1 DGLGVKLTQRAVGGK
16 HGGGTSLTLEGRAY
30 VRHFRKFMAGLKER
44 VDKQFKDAFRQRENF
59 LRSGMPIQHNDP
71 ETRGCLGSGTTLSPL
86 FQESE
91 NDRAGQRQST
101 QTTVLAVREGSA
113 RDQQDW
119 LAAEEPLEIRV
130 QGPGQKLVSVAVT
143 MRTPGHDHELAAG
156 FLYT

>member
-1 DGLGVKLTQRAVGGK
+1 
-16 HGGGTSLTLEGRAY
+16 
-30 VRHFRKFMAGLKER
+30 
-44 VDKQFKDAFRQRENF
+44 
-59 LRSGMPIQHNDP
+59 MPIQHNGP

-101 QTTVLAVREGSA
+101 QTTVLAVREGGA

-156 FLYT
+156 FLYTEGLIRSRDEIVVIEADDLRRDGRPCNVVSVRLSHSFDQARLKRNFYATSSFGNGGKAS